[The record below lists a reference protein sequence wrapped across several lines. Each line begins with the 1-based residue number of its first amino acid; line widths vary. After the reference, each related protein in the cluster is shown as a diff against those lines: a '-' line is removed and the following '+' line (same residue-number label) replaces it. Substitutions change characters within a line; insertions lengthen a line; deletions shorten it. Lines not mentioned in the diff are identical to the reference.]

1 MRAVR
6 VVDAEGR
13 GGHNVVVPELEPEY
27 RQIGETLRR
36 LRRERELSQESLAA
50 TCRMSRSALANIES
64 GQQRLAV
71 HQLLQFARALR
82 VDPVALLPARAE
94 GSNMKPVDEELV
106 QKGVPEEAARAVA
119 KAMEEYEGDDIAA
132 STKQS
137 RTGGSPAARRRGR
150 HQTARSR

>member
-1 MRAVR
+1 ML
-6 VVDAEGR
+6 
-13 GGHNVVVPELEPEY
+13 VPELEPEY

-36 LRRERELSQESLAA
+36 LRRERDLSQESLAA
-50 TCRMSRSALANIES
+50 SCRMSRSALANIES

-82 VDPVALLPARAE
+82 VDPVALLPTAAH
-94 GSNMKPVDEELV
+94 GSSTQPVDEELV

-119 KAMEEYEGDDIAA
+119 KIMGEYEGVEIAA

-137 RTGGSPAARRRGR
+137 RTGGAPDARRRGR
-150 HQTARSR
+150 HQTARSP